1 MGCFERGSQCL
12 VGTQTHPP
20 PVLTQTKVAALATAP
35 TEHDGHSPGPGAE
48 AVRGDGHS
56 PAEQPRAHGPPC
68 PQTSALPGPSGAE
81 CAAGHRK

>member
-1 MGCFERGSQCL
+1 MGFFECGSRCL

-20 PVLTQTKVAALATAP
+20 PVLTHTKVAALATAP
-35 TEHDGHSPGPGAE
+35 AGHDGHRLGSGGRA
-48 AVRGDGHS
+48 RGDGHS

-68 PQTSALPGPSGAE
+68 HQTSALPGPSGAE

>member
-1 MGCFERGSQCL
+1 MGCFERGSQGL
-12 VGTQTHPP
+12 VGTQTDPP

-35 TEHDGHSPGPGAE
+35 TEHDGHSPGPGPG
-48 AVRGDGHS
+48 AVWGDGHS

>member
-1 MGCFERGSQCL
+1 MGCFERGSQGL
-12 VGTQTHPP
+12 VGTQTDPP

-35 TEHDGHSPGPGAE
+35 TEHDGHSPGPGA
-48 AVRGDGHS
+48 VWGDGHS